1 MVSLPEK
8 RQAVKYVLR
17 VHQVSASRACK
28 IIGISRKTNTSCP
41 SKSKLEQESEVIKLS
56 EAKPR
61 WGYRKIYDSLKLKGI
76 TVDKER
82 VRIIRKEAGL
92 QVRKKQ
98 HKRRAVGK
106 NQYQH
111 QADYP
116 NHVWSWDFMF
126 DATVNGRSLK
136 ILNIIDEFTKEC
148 LLTVTA
154 RSIRSVDV
162 FKHLQKL
169 FAEHGYPKY
178 LRSDNGPEFV
188 AKNLQAK
195 IKASGLKILYVEP
208 GSPWQNGFI
217 ESFNSIMR
225 DNLLNQYLFYT
236 PREAQIR
243 LDIFKQEYNLERP
256 HGSIGGITPVMF
268 KDQCLKNKLCA

>member
-1 MVSLPEK
+1 MIKNHDVST
-8 RQAVKYVLR
+8 
-17 VHQVSASRACK
+17 SRACR
-28 IIGISRKTNTSCP
+28 IIGISRKTNAYS
-41 SKSKLEQESEVIKLS
+41 SSQAKLEQEALVIKLS

-76 TVDKER
+76 VVDKER
-82 VRIIRKEAGL
+82 VRIIRKSQGL

-98 HKRRAVGK
+98 HKRRTVGK

-111 QADYP
+111 QAKYP

-136 ILNIIDEFTKEC
+136 ILNIIDEYTKEC

-154 RSIRSVDV
+154 RSIRSADI

-169 FAEHGYPKY
+169 FAERGYPKY

-188 AKNLQAK
+188 AKDLQAR
-195 IKASGLKILYVEP
+195 IKATGAEILYVEP

-243 LDIFKQEYNLERP
+243 LNIFKQEYNEERP

-268 KDQCLKNKLCA
+268 RDQFAENKLCA

>member
-1 MVSLPEK
+1 VIKNHDVST
-8 RQAVKYVLR
+8 
-17 VHQVSASRACK
+17 SRACK
-28 IIGISRKTNTSCP
+28 IIGISRKTNAYFP
-41 SKSKLEQESEVIKLS
+41 SHVKFDQQALVIKLS
-56 EAKPR
+56 ESKPR

-76 TVDKER
+76 VVDKER
-82 VRIIRKEAGL
+82 VRIIRKDAGL

-98 HKRRAVGK
+98 HKRRTVGK

-111 QADYP
+111 QAEYP

-136 ILNIIDEFTKEC
+136 ILNIIDEYTKEC
-148 LLTVTA
+148 LLTITA
-154 RSIRSVDV
+154 RSIRSTDV

-169 FAEHGYPKY
+169 FTERGYPKY

-188 AKNLQAK
+188 AKKLRNRIQA
-195 IKASGLKILYVEP
+195 IGAEILYVEP

-236 PREAQIR
+236 PREAQVR
-243 LDIFKQEYNLERP
+243 LNIFKQEYNEERP

-268 KDQCLKNKLCA
+268 RDQFAENKLCA